1 MVSGGFTI
9 RMKKMLEKKTVNSLS
24 LFGFLNYQL
33 KNGPFFAEF
42 SQFF

>member
-1 MVSGGFTI
+1 
-9 RMKKMLEKKTVNSLS
+9 MKKMLEKNSKSLS

-33 KNGPFFAEF
+33 KNGPFFLAEF